1 MILNGEENEKI
12 QEDRK
17 GMEIADIMS
26 TTIIACIPM
35 PTFGIHLEAKSMES
49 TKR

>member
-1 MILNGEENEKI
+1 MQEALQEEI

-17 GMEIADIMS
+17 VMEIAAIMS
-26 TTIIACIPM
+26 TTIIACIQM
-35 PTFGIHLEAKSMES
+35 PTFGIHLEAKSMEA